1 MATYTG
7 NLIYNK
13 YTLTKNKNKRI
24 ECNSKFCYYYEEL
37 LKHQTYLTDDE
48 HISCFTYL
56 WWISTDTDLLSDDEC
71 VHQSHA
77 EKLKSDRFR
86 HNIQ

>member
-1 MATYTG
+1 MATYIG

-13 YTLTKNKNKRI
+13 YTLTKNKNKRL

-37 LKHQTYLTDDE
+37 LRHRNLLTDDE

-71 VHQSHA
+71 VHQSQS
-77 EKLKSDRFR
+77 EKLKIKLLKRNP
-86 HNIQ
+86 H

>member
-1 MATYTG
+1 MGGNTG

-37 LKHQTYLTDDE
+37 LRHQDKLTDEE
-48 HISCFTYL
+48 HIMCFSYL

-77 EKLKSDRFR
+77 EKLKTNRFR
-86 HNIQ
+86 HNIR